1 MEVLQ
6 EGMIK
11 LLEIVIG
18 GALAIA
24 SVYATLFVTKAT
36 QKAKIEIA
44 KLKGTSYK
52 ATTEQAKK
60 LLNDSLDSVDV
71 LLKTNIIAMENTL
84 KKELAK
90 GVEDGKI
97 EKEEL
102 NKLAFAVK
110 ENVLNQL
117 GEDTVMIL
125 NNGLNDLN
133 GYIEARLEQVLVE
146 VKEKNNIA
154 GK

>member
-1 MEVLQ
+1 MEILQ
-6 EGMIK
+6 EGLLG

-24 SVYATLFVTKAT
+24 SVYATLYVSKAT
-36 QKAKIEIA
+36 QRAKVEIA
-44 KLKGTSYK
+44 KLKD
-52 ATTEQAKK
+52 EQAKE
-60 LLNDSLDSVDV
+60 LLNASLDRVDT

-90 GVEDGKI
+90 DVEDGKI

-146 VKEKNNIA
+146 VKEKNSMT

>member
-11 LLEIVIG
+11 LLEIVIS

-24 SVYATLFVTKAT
+24 SVYATLLVTKAT
-36 QKAKIEIA
+36 QKAKMEIS
-44 KLKGTSYK
+44 KLKD
-52 ATTEQAKK
+52 EQAKN
-60 LLNDSLDSVDV
+60 LLNDSLDRVDV

-146 VKEKNNIA
+146 VKEKNSMT
-154 GK
+154 GKQNK

>member
-11 LLEIVIG
+11 LLEIVIS

-24 SVYATLFVTKAT
+24 SVYATLLVTKAT
-36 QKAKIEIA
+36 QKAKMEIS
-44 KLKGTSYK
+44 KLKD
-52 ATTEQAKK
+52 EQAKK
-60 LLNDSLDSVDV
+60 LLDDSLYRVDV

-146 VKEKNNIA
+146 VKEKNNII

>member
-11 LLEIVIG
+11 LLEIVIS

-24 SVYATLFVTKAT
+24 SVYATLLVTKAT
-36 QKAKIEIA
+36 QKAKMEIS
-44 KLKGTSYK
+44 KLKD
-52 ATTEQAKK
+52 EQAKK
-60 LLNDSLDSVDV
+60 LLDDSLDRVDV

-146 VKEKNNIA
+146 VKEKNSMT

>member
-6 EGMIK
+6 EGMVK
-11 LLEIVIG
+11 LLEIVIS

-24 SVYATLFVTKAT
+24 SVYATLLVTKAT
-36 QKAKIEIA
+36 QKAKMEIS
-44 KLKGTSYK
+44 KLKD
-52 ATTEQAKK
+52 EQAKK
-60 LLNDSLDSVDV
+60 LLDDSLDRVDV

-146 VKEKNNIA
+146 VKEKNSMT

>member
-6 EGMIK
+6 EGLLG

-24 SVYATLFVTKAT
+24 SVYATLYVSKAT
-36 QKAKIEIA
+36 QRAKVEIA
-44 KLKGTSYK
+44 KLKD
-52 ATTEQAKK
+52 EQAKE
-60 LLNDSLDSVDV
+60 LLNASLDRVDV

-90 GVEDGKI
+90 DVEDGKI

-146 VKEKNNIA
+146 VKEKNNILR
-154 GK
+154 K

>member
-11 LLEIVIG
+11 LLEIVIS

-24 SVYATLFVTKAT
+24 SVYATLLVTKAT
-36 QKAKIEIA
+36 QKAKMEIS
-44 KLKGTSYK
+44 KLKD
-52 ATTEQAKK
+52 EQAKK
-60 LLNDSLDSVDV
+60 LLEDSLDRVDV

-97 EKEEL
+97 DKEEL

-146 VKEKNNIA
+146 VKEKNSIIE
-154 GK
+154 K

>member
-11 LLEIVIG
+11 LLEIVIS

-24 SVYATLFVTKAT
+24 SVYATLLVTKAT
-36 QKAKIEIA
+36 QKAKMEIS
-44 KLKGTSYK
+44 KLKD
-52 ATTEQAKK
+52 EQAKN
-60 LLNDSLDSVDV
+60 LLNDSLDRVDV

-146 VKEKNNIA
+146 VKEKNNILR
-154 GK
+154 K

>member
-11 LLEIVIG
+11 LLEIVIS

-24 SVYATLFVTKAT
+24 SVYATLLVTKAT
-36 QKAKIEIA
+36 QKAKMEIS
-44 KLKGTSYK
+44 KLKD
-52 ATTEQAKK
+52 EQAKN
-60 LLNDSLDSVDV
+60 LLNDSLDRVDV

-146 VKEKNNIA
+146 VKEKNNIV

>member
-1 MEVLQ
+1 MEILQ
-6 EGMIK
+6 EGLLG

-24 SVYATLFVTKAT
+24 SVYATLYVSKAT
-36 QKAKIEIA
+36 QRAKVEIA
-44 KLKGTSYK
+44 KLKD
-52 ATTEQAKK
+52 EQAKE
-60 LLNDSLDSVDV
+60 LLNASLDRVDT

-117 GEDTVMIL
+117 GEDTVVIL

-146 VKEKNNIA
+146 VKEKNNIV

>member
-11 LLEIVIG
+11 LLEIVIS

-24 SVYATLFVTKAT
+24 SVYATLLVTKAT
-36 QKAKIEIA
+36 QKAKMEIS
-44 KLKGTSYK
+44 KLKD
-52 ATTEQAKK
+52 EQAKN
-60 LLNDSLDSVDV
+60 LLNDSLDRVDV

-146 VKEKNNIA
+146 VKEKNNMVE
-154 GK
+154 K

>member
-6 EGMIK
+6 EGLLG

-24 SVYATLFVTKAT
+24 SVYATLYVTKAT
-36 QKAKIEIA
+36 QRAKVEIA
-44 KLKGTSYK
+44 KLKD
-52 ATTEQAKK
+52 EQAKE
-60 LLNDSLDSVDV
+60 LLNASLDRVDT

-90 GVEDGKI
+90 DVEDGKI

-133 GYIEARLEQVLVE
+133 
-146 VKEKNNIA
+146 
-154 GK
+154 

>member
-11 LLEIVIG
+11 LLEIVIS

-24 SVYATLFVTKAT
+24 SVYATLLVTKAT
-36 QKAKIEIA
+36 QKAKMEIS
-44 KLKGTSYK
+44 KLKD
-52 ATTEQAKK
+52 EQAKK
-60 LLNDSLDSVDV
+60 LLDDSLYRVDV
-71 LLKTNIIAMENTL
+71 LLKTNIIAVENTL

-146 VKEKNNIA
+146 VKEKNNII

>member
-11 LLEIVIG
+11 LLEIVIS

-24 SVYATLFVTKAT
+24 SVYATLYVTKAT
-36 QKAKIEIA
+36 QKAKVEIA
-44 KLKGTSYK
+44 KLKD
-52 ATTEQAKK
+52 EQAKE
-60 LLNDSLDSVDV
+60 LLNASLDRVDT

-146 VKEKNNIA
+146 VKEKNSMTE
-154 GK
+154 K

>member
-11 LLEIVIG
+11 LLEIVIS

-24 SVYATLFVTKAT
+24 SVYATLLVTKAT
-36 QKAKIEIA
+36 QKAKMEIS
-44 KLKGTSYK
+44 KLKD
-52 ATTEQAKK
+52 EQAKK
-60 LLNDSLDSVDV
+60 LLDDSLYRVDV
-71 LLKTNIIAMENTL
+71 LLKTNIIAVENTL

-117 GEDTVMIL
+117 GKSSLDIL
-125 NNGLNDLN
+125 NEGLNDLD
-133 GYIEARLEQVLVE
+133 GYIEARLEQILVE
-146 VKEKNNIA
+146 VKEKNNIV

>member
-44 KLKGTSYK
+44 KLKD
-52 ATTEQAKK
+52 EQAKK

-71 LLKTNIIAMENTL
+71 LLKTNIIANLCVHLLIQHMYYFSYLFCPPLLFFSPFYYSNHHPS
-84 KKELAK
+84 
-90 GVEDGKI
+90 
-97 EKEEL
+97 
-102 NKLAFAVK
+102 
-110 ENVLNQL
+110 
-117 GEDTVMIL
+117 
-125 NNGLNDLN
+125 
-133 GYIEARLEQVLVE
+133 YIYSDRKYWTE
-146 VKEKNNIA
+146 VKTTPA
-154 GK
+154 QQ

>member
-44 KLKGTSYK
+44 KLKD
-52 ATTEQAKK
+52 EQAKK

>member
-11 LLEIVIG
+11 LLEIVIS

-36 QKAKIEIA
+36 QKAKMEIS
-44 KLKGTSYK
+44 KLKD
-52 ATTEQAKK
+52 EQAKN
-60 LLNDSLDSVDV
+60 LLNDSLDRVDV

-154 GK
+154 EK

>member
-1 MEVLQ
+1 M
-6 EGMIK
+6 
-11 LLEIVIG
+11 LEIVIS

-24 SVYATLFVTKAT
+24 SVYATLLVTKAT
-36 QKAKIEIA
+36 QKAKMEIS
-44 KLKGTSYK
+44 KLKD
-52 ATTEQAKK
+52 EQAKK
-60 LLNDSLDSVDV
+60 LLDDSLDRVDV

-84 KKELAK
+84 KKQLAK
-90 GVEDGKI
+90 GIEDGKI

-146 VKEKNNIA
+146 VKEKNSMT

>member
-1 MEVLQ
+1 MEILQ
-6 EGMIK
+6 EGLLG

-24 SVYATLFVTKAT
+24 SVYATLYVTKAT
-36 QKAKIEIA
+36 QKAKVEIA
-44 KLKGTSYK
+44 KLKD
-52 ATTEQAKK
+52 EQAKN
-60 LLNDSLDSVDV
+60 LLNDSLDRVDV

-90 GVEDGKI
+90 DVEDGKI

-146 VKEKNNIA
+146 VKEKNNIVE
-154 GK
+154 K

>member
-11 LLEIVIG
+11 LLEIVIS

-24 SVYATLFVTKAT
+24 SVYATLLVTKAT
-36 QKAKIEIA
+36 QKAKMEIS
-44 KLKGTSYK
+44 KLKD
-52 ATTEQAKK
+52 EQAKK
-60 LLNDSLDSVDV
+60 LLDDSLYKVDA

-146 VKEKNNIA
+146 VKEKNNII

>member
-11 LLEIVIG
+11 LLEIVIS

-24 SVYATLFVTKAT
+24 SVYATLLVTKAT
-36 QKAKIEIA
+36 QKAKMEIS
-44 KLKGTSYK
+44 KLKD
-52 ATTEQAKK
+52 EQAKN
-60 LLNDSLDSVDV
+60 LLNDSLDRVDV

-97 EKEEL
+97 DKEEL

-117 GEDTVMIL
+117 GEDTVVIL

-146 VKEKNNIA
+146 VKDKNNIA
-154 GK
+154 EK